1 MRFTR
6 LTLSLLALTS
16 LAACAHEAENT
27 GMQNSS
33 SVITMPGAYALQTDE
48 APAAMAGAMTM
59 ADNSPVTAGRISRYQ
74 RQVIVPG
81 GMDGELTPCA
91 KNFDAVM
98 DHLEMLMA
106 PQIEEN
112 NRIAAAQAADPR
124 FKF

>member
-1 MRFTR
+1 MRHIR
-6 LTLSLLALTS
+6 LIVSLLALTS

-33 SVITMPGAYALQTDE
+33 SVITMPGAYAMQTDE
-48 APAAMAGAMTM
+48 GQTPMTGAINL

-74 RQVIVPG
+74 RDIIVPG